1 MALVA
6 LETIGH
12 HLGIGIA
19 SLVNALNPELVVF
32 GGILS
37 LAGEFLMPVI
47 EKEVEWRALK
57 WNREAMQLVL
67 AKHASDACVMGG
79 VAAVYQAILAQPDI
93 VGTLVS

>member
-1 MALVA
+1 VA
-6 LETIGH
+6 LDALEIIGR

-47 EKEVEWRALK
+47 EKEVEQRALK
-57 WNREAMQLVL
+57 SNREAMQLVL
-67 AKHASDACVMGG
+67 ARHTSDACVMGG
-79 VAAVYQAILAQPDI
+79 VAAVYQAMLAQPDNM
-93 VGTLVS
+93 GALVT